1 MVYNRNNHRIN
12 ISDIHLAGA
21 ASSPFRI
28 NLDGQPGSSFTNIA
42 IDAHDSIF
50 VFVRVTINPNAQ
62 DAPFICQDSLLFT
75 LNGNHQKINLV
86 AWGQNANYIVANT
99 QQTGLPPYKIIAARN
114 QTVTWTAN
122 KPYVIYGYAVVDSTA
137 KLIIEA
143 GTHIYFHA
151 NSGLWVYK
159 NGTLKVNGTSD
170 QKVIFEGDRREL
182 FYADVPGQWDRIWIN
197 EGAVDNEI
205 NWAIIQNGYTGIQAE
220 TLNKPG
226 AGKLIINNTVINN
239 MTGYGLLAKQYTVQA
254 ANLLIYDAGVQSL
267 YIAAGGN
274 YDFRHCTFADYWNKS
289 YRSTPSV
296 MLSNYYQSA
305 DASGNP
311 QVMKGAL
318 TKAYFGN
325 CQITGNENEE
335 LAFANDPTA
344 GTFNYMFDHCAVQ
357 TMAVND
363 ATHYNAFVRITNQF
377 YRLPI
382 DTVIGAVRN
391 IGSMDNINTA
401 PNPALLKYDLFGQ
414 DRTLDGK
421 PDAGAIEFVAPK
433 KSK

>member
-1 MVYNRNNHRIN
+1 
-12 ISDIHLAGA
+12 
-21 ASSPFRI
+21 
-28 NLDGQPGSSFTNIA
+28 
-42 IDAHDSIF
+42 
-50 VFVRVTINPNAQ
+50 
-62 DAPFICQDSLLFT
+62 
-75 LNGNHQKINLV
+75 
-86 AWGQNANYIVANT
+86 
-99 QQTGLPPYKIIAARN
+99 
-114 QTVTWTAN
+114 
-122 KPYVIYGYAVVDSTA
+122 
-137 KLIIEA
+137 
-143 GTHIYFHA
+143 
-151 NSGLWVYK
+151 
-159 NGTLKVNGTSD
+159 
-170 QKVIFEGDRREL
+170 
-182 FYADVPGQWDRIWIN
+182 
-197 EGAVDNEI
+197 
-205 NWAIIQNGYTGIQAE
+205 
-220 TLNKPG
+220 
-226 AGKLIINNTVINN
+226 
-239 MTGYGLLAKQYTVQA
+239 
-254 ANLLIYDAGVQSL
+254 
-267 YIAAGGN
+267 
-274 YDFRHCTFADYWNKS
+274 
-289 YRSTPSV
+289 

-401 PNPALLKYDLFGQ
+401 PNPVLLKYDLFGQ